1 MDLLGHTT
9 TLPTGN
15 LQEALEEGSD
25 VTRIGSCVKSGSG
38 SLRVT
43 LPQAGV
49 HMVVRGRGSVSH
61 QHSQL
66 LEPHP
71 SWFII
76 IVFAVDTSKVPCRE
90 SLSYPP
96 REKTESRGF
105 HALFLGSAH
114 IFVLCEYTPRVPLL
128 SCVPTQVRITR
139 PGFIVETD

>member
-15 LQEALEEGSD
+15 LQKALEEGSD

-38 SLRVT
+38 FSQGH
-43 LPQAGV
+43 PPPGGV

-66 LEPHP
+66 PEPHP

-76 IVFAVDTSKVPCRE
+76 IVFAGDTSKVPCRE
-90 SLSYPP
+90 SLNYPP

-105 HALFLGSAH
+105 RALFLGSAH
-114 IFVLCEYTPRVPLL
+114 VFVLCEYTPRVPLL
-128 SCVPTQVRITR
+128 SCGPTQVRITR
-139 PGFIVETD
+139 PGFFVETD